1 MLEELRK
8 RAEERRKKME
18 ATRGVKL
25 NEMGRLSNWRF
36 SGMEAIPSGRFFK
49 GGFFVVSCCPPSNDG
64 QGFC

>member
-18 ATRGVKL
+18 ATRAGFKSTKL
-25 NEMGRLSNWRF
+25 EGCQLAFFGYVSDPFRESNKR
-36 SGMEAIPSGRFFK
+36 IFF
-49 GGFFVVSCCPPSNDG
+49 CCELIPPSNDG